1 MNTVEP
7 PKLTHLYE
15 VVYLVF
21 IEAKV
26 FLSIPCKLT
35 HPFPTILNNSI
46 LFLFFLN
53 LDLPFRVNSSETNYD

>member
-1 MNTVEP
+1 MTTVEP

-21 IEAKV
+21 IEAKG
-26 FLSIPCKLT
+26 FLSMPCKLT
-35 HPFPTILNNSI
+35 HPLLTIFNISI

-53 LDLPFRVNSSETNYD
+53 LDLPFRANSSESNDG